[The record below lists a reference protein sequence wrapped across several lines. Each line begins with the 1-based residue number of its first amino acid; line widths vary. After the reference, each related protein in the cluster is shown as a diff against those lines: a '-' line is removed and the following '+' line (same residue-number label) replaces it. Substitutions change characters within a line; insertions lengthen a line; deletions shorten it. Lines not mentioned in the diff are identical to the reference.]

1 MKMIAKISLSTLIG
15 GTLALGSAA
24 LFQPAQARP
33 TPDCGPTREWVCEL
47 PGCPDCYVT
56 LFEGTV
62 CEKSAYEKQTG
73 RKCSPA

>member
-1 MKMIAKISLSTLIG
+1 MKTIAKISLSTLIG
-15 GTLALGSAA
+15 GTLALGCTA

-33 TPDCGPTREWVCEL
+33 TPDCGPTRQWVCEL
-47 PGCPDCYVT
+47 PGCPDCYVV
-56 LFEGTV
+56 LFEGTI